1 MSLPPPPPTTTPCPK
16 CGRPL
21 APAAK
26 RCLYCGYSRILA
38 PPGTPE
44 HEAERVASEAEAKR
58 IERQK
63 AVFQHGLGLG
73 KTAARPSLSERLRR
87 QSLPVRL
94 AVMALLV
101 PLLMVVA
108 PFRAFRMAKE
118 VFRP

>member
-1 MSLPPPPPTTTPCPK
+1 MSLRPPPPATTPCPK

-26 RCLYCGYSRILA
+26 RCLYCGHSRILA

-44 HEAERVASEAEAKR
+44 YETERVASEGEAKR

-63 AVFQHGLGLG
+63 AAFQHGMGLG
-73 KTAARPSLSERLRR
+73 KAATQGSLSERLRH

-94 AVMALLV
+94 AVMAVVV
-101 PLLMVVA
+101 PLLMFVSPA
-108 PFRAFRMAKE
+108 KAFRMAKE